1 MIEQIRKAGIVP
13 VVVLDRATDAVPL
26 AEVLLEHQLPVIE
39 ITCRTSAAMEA
50 IQRISSA
57 CPNMTV
63 GAGTVLCAEDAVRAA
78 EAGAS
83 FAVAPGCSP
92 DVVEAAQDAGLL
104 FAPGVMTPTD
114 VEAAYGLGCHL
125 LKFFPAGA
133 AGGPTMLKALQGPYS
148 HLGLEFIPTGGVSAE
163 NLRSYLDLSC
173 VAAVGGSW
181 MVKRELIA
189 GHNWDEIGRRVA
201 EARAIVLAGVQKG
214 QGNPVGAI

>member
-104 FAPGVMTPTD
+104 FAPG
-114 VEAAYGLGCHL
+114 
-125 LKFFPAGA
+125 
-133 AGGPTMLKALQGPYS
+133 
-148 HLGLEFIPTGGVSAE
+148 
-163 NLRSYLDLSC
+163 
-173 VAAVGGSW
+173 
-181 MVKRELIA
+181 
-189 GHNWDEIGRRVA
+189 
-201 EARAIVLAGVQKG
+201 
-214 QGNPVGAI
+214 